1 MNDYEVGQI
10 LFMSSD
16 KSLKIIPIQVVEE
29 VIRTTMV
36 GKEKTYMIMFPNEE
50 RTIVDIK
57 TIKGKLFRNRNEIK
71 SHMIQNAT
79 AAIEKMISSAET
91 LRDETFSNIT
101 KEEIET
107 FEYVAPPEV
116 KIEEEILKPAELEV
130 PSMQSNFDDG
140 IIKVDLG
147 NGIVGKVKKEEI
159 EKVGKN

>member
-29 VIRTTMV
+29 VIKTTMS

-50 RTIVDIK
+50 RTVVDIK
-57 TIKGKLFRNRNEIK
+57 TVKGKLFRNRNEIK

-79 AAIEKMISSAET
+79 TAIEKMISSAET
-91 LRDETFSNIT
+91 LRDETFSNI
-101 KEEIET
+101 KENEVVSLEYSKTPDIKNQELTPLT
-107 FEYVAPPEV
+107 FET
-116 KIEEEILKPAELEV
+116 
-130 PSMQSNFDDG
+130 PSVQNNFDDG

-147 NGIVGKVKKEEI
+147 NGIIGKVKKEEI
-159 EKVGKN
+159 DKVGKN